1 MRVQLYALAWYRE
14 RSKLRKK
21 KKKRIKYSFG
31 KKKKRRAHTQSRSTE
46 RERAPYHVHFN
57 FNRLRIQNCSIGQG
71 KRSNMKQA
79 NLRRP
84 PSSSFACSLTVISN
98 KERQSRL
105 PLRTAMFQF
114 TPDPCHSSSFALLY
128 SLTLSFSR
136 AIKSGGN
143 TTDQQ
148 DLKKEKKKAS
158 AHVHVL
164 TLPSTTPAPPTV
176 SWTSTQRKGAVAVC

>member
-1 MRVQLYALAWYRE
+1 M
-14 RSKLRKK
+14 
-21 KKKRIKYSFG
+21 
-31 KKKKRRAHTQSRSTE
+31 
-46 RERAPYHVHFN
+46 HFN

-105 PLRTAMFQF
+105 PLRTATLQF

-143 TTDQQ
+143 TTAQQ
-148 DLKKEKKKAS
+148 DLKKKKRKQALMCTCLLCPPLLLRLRPFRGRRPSGKVQLRCVRARPHLRLRVGRRPRGRRDANAAAS
-158 AHVHVL
+158 PRTRCGCHRGRDGHPL
-164 TLPSTTPAPPTV
+164 LLLLL
-176 SWTSTQRKGAVAVC
+176 W

>member
-1 MRVQLYALAWYRE
+1 MRAHLYALAWYRE

-21 KKKRIKYSFG
+21 KRRSNIDSTKKDDHIHSPGRQ
-31 KKKKRRAHTQSRSTE
+31 RE
-46 RERAPYHVHFN
+46 RERSPYHVHFN
-57 FNRLRIQNCSIGQG
+57 FNRFRIQNCSIGQG

-84 PSSSFACSLTVISN
+84 PSSSFACSLRVISN

-105 PLRTAMFQF
+105 PLRTATLQF

-143 TTDQQ
+143 TTAQQ
-148 DLKKEKKKAS
+148 DLKKKKKAS